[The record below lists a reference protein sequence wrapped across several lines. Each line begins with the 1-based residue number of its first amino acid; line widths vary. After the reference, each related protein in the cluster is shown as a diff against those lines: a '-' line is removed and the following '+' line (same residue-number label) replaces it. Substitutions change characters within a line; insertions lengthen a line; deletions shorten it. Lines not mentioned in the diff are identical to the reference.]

1 MSNDAA
7 DDDVD
12 ADGYEFYGDD
22 VERRPGDARV
32 DDMDDEDARQD
43 DDDDD
48 FEREFAPASAYARV
62 KHAWMRERLAPEI
75 LSYID
80 DDARELKRAIDAQE
94 QRLER
99 EQAREGKDQ
108 ATEICLNAMWTEL
121 HRAKYVLREYL
132 RTRLRKIEKYAMF
145 IALDDEDERG
155 SWARLSEAEQR
166 YVTNYLAAVTEHSR
180 SVLDGLPENYR
191 DLIKEHDD
199 NDEMS
204 QAELRESKMVSK
216 PNLDAAVFF
225 RFREDVGNF
234 LLDENAAED
243 GERSIELRRGQILLA
258 KYSMFKEL
266 LETEPPKAELV

>member
-48 FEREFAPASAYARV
+48 FEREFAPESAYARV